1 MDKIN
6 QYINDKYVK
15 TDNNKD
21 RIKMKDIFNEF
32 KNSMIY
38 DSMTSKEQKELTFKN
53 FKKLL
58 SDNPSFKFL
67 IIKTTDLFL
76 SNYKIKL
83 SVYEEI
89 KNFVKDN

>member
-21 RIKMKDIFNEF
+21 RIKMKDIFNKF
-32 KNSMIY
+32 KDNDIY
-38 DSMTSKEQKELTFKN
+38 ANMTKKEQKELTFKN

-83 SVYEEI
+83 SAYEEI
-89 KNFVKDN
+89 KNFVKDD